1 MEYTTF
7 LARSESIYGTYKLI
21 NLKNNIFSA
30 FQHLKTYEYVDNK
43 SFLNVI
49 GFHFIVGRRA
59 VAY

>member
-7 LARSESIYGTYKLI
+7 LAHERL
-21 NLKNNIFSA
+21 LAAAPNI
-30 FQHLKTYEYVDNK
+30 LKTYEYVDNK